1 MPGSSVVHV
10 IDDDEALRESLAFL
24 LGTAHLAVR
33 TYESA
38 MAFLD
43 GLPRAEPGCIIT
55 DVRMPGISFL
65 DGLPRAEPGCIIT
78 DVRMPGISGVELLRR
93 LKSLGVAFPV
103 IVITGH
109 GDVPLAVD
117 AMKLGAVDF
126 LEKPFEDDALLAAV
140 RSALGRHDQYARREA
155 EKAEIFQRI
164 ASLSAREHQVLDGLV
179 AGNPNKT
186 IAFDLGISPRT
197 VEIYRANVMTKMQA
211 ASLSDLVRMALV
223 GGLLTSSSGPEG

>member
-24 LGTAHLAVR
+24 LGTAHLRVR

-38 MAFLD
+38 TAFLD
-43 GLPRAEPGCIIT
+43 A
-55 DVRMPGISFL
+55 
-65 DGLPRAEPGCIIT
+65 LPRAEPGCIIT

-93 LKSLGVAFPV
+93 LKSLEAAFPV

-126 LEKPFEDDALLAAV
+126 LEKPFEDDALIAAV
-140 RSALGRHDQYARREA
+140 QSALGRHEHDARRAA
-155 EKAEIFQRI
+155 EKAETFERI
-164 ASLSAREHQVLDGLV
+164 ASLSARERQVLEGLV

-197 VEIYRANVMTKMQA
+197 VEIYRANVMTKMKA
-211 ASLSDLVRMALV
+211 TSLSDLVRMALL
-223 GGLLTSSSGPEG
+223 GGLLSASPGAED